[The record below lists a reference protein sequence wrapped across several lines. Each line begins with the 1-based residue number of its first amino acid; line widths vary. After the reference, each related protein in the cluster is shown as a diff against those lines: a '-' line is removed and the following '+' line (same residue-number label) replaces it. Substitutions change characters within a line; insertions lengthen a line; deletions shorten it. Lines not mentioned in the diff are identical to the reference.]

1 MARVDFYVL
10 SQSGEQARA
19 VFACKLTEKAYR
31 LGNTVHIQVDDAA
44 AMQKVDEL
52 LWTFRDG
59 SFIPHHCIGQG
70 DLESPV
76 TIGFGDEAPQ
86 SQLLINLSEH
96 VPALAGSFERIAEL
110 VTADEA
116 AKQLSRQRF
125 TLYRDQGHD
134 LETHKL

>member
-31 LGNTVHIQVDDAA
+31 LGNTVHIHVDDNA
-44 AMQKVDEL
+44 AMQRIDEL

-59 SFIPHHCIGQG
+59 SFIPHHCVGQG
-70 DLESPV
+70 ELDSPV
-76 TIGFGDEAPQ
+76 TIGCGNDVPQ
-86 SQLLINLSEH
+86 SQLLINLGSE
-96 VPALAGSFERIAEL
+96 VPAQAGKFERIAEL
-110 VTADEA
+110 VTADDN